1 MINTENCMK
10 DFSIGDILK
19 QSFEDFRKN
28 WKVLL
33 GAFAVI
39 LGINLVGSFLQ
50 VWLADNNMGVVSSL
64 LSLVLYVVQIA
75 LSVGLIRIALG
86 VVDGKG
92 VKLELLWNSISD
104 FKLLAFYF
112 LTSLIVG
119 FAVGIGFV
127 LLVIPGIFLMVKLAF
142 SMYFVVD
149 KNLGP
154 VEAIKASWDMT
165 KGKFINFLVFFIVV
179 GVINIIAAFLL
190 VLPLLITVPVT
201 MVAGARLYRKFGK

>member
-50 VWLADNNMGVVSSL
+50 VWLSDNNMGIVSSL

-92 VKLELLWNSISD
+92 VKIELLWNSISD

-112 LTSLIVG
+112 ITSLVVSLV
-119 FAVGIGFV
+119 VGIGFV
-127 LLVIPGIFLMVKLAF
+127 LLVIPGIFLLVKLAF

-149 KNLGP
+149 KGQGP
-154 VEAIKASWDMT
+154 IEAIKSSWDMT
-165 KGKFINFLVFFIVV
+165 KGRFVNFLVFFIVV
-179 GVINIIAAFLL
+179 GLLNVVAALLL
-190 VLPLLITVPVT
+190 VLPLLVTVPVT
-201 MVAGARLYRKFGK
+201 MVAAARLYRKFA